1 MKKVKYVFLLIVMS
15 TFFFSIVSY
24 ANETATITFEI
35 SEAFEVAPT
44 DVLAPSPIIG
54 SLNKPIIHIPVIS
67 SSTHTFLG
75 WYRLI
80 NNERVYLVKG
90 DIIDSDM
97 TLYGAWRLTPR
108 VIEYNL
114 NGGTNHPNNIFMTD
128 SLSTFILNV
137 PTKEGHIFSG
147 WYMNNTLI
155 TELISIKRSK
165 TVVEARWEALPIK
178 MTIQLNNGSNDVIN
192 NYSFGDSYELIQPTF
207 EGYSF
212 VRYEVEGIPF
222 LAEGIISQLE
232 DFEVDVVWEANVD
245 TKYRVETYRETL
257 DGDYEVQIE
266 TLSGVTNALQTI
278 TPTAIV
284 GFSLNED
291 DSVLSGTIVGDGS
304 LILKVFYDRNIYNIS
319 FFDIDDDIIEVQQI
333 KFQGFSTPPTFNVDG
348 YTVSWSITDLS
359 EITMNLNI
367 DVILTPITYTITF
380 DSFDIEP
387 IQVNYDAS
395 IGTLPVPNAPEG
407 FIFNGWKDSND
418 RRISNTSIFTYLE
431 DLTLF
436 AEFVVTP
443 QYEYAIAYAFEN
455 VSGEY
460 VLDNSK
466 TVILR
471 DDLDK
476 TVTALELEEALEFYT
491 LKETLPSG
499 IVNSNDNLVLT
510 VRYERVSFDV
520 DFLNENGNIIKSER
534 VKYERNATP
543 PSLSVDGYSV
553 SWNFSQYSNIASD
566 VVVSPILTVINY
578 SITYDYL
585 INSFDSSY
593 EHINVIN
600 SYNIESNDI
609 TLSSPSR
616 NAFNFL
622 GWYDNESLEG
632 NPIETM
638 TQGSFGDVHL
648 FAKWEIKAY
657 VVTFS
662 AEDNQ
667 SVSIEVNHGETIDT
681 DLIPNI
687 TLESDKIGYY
697 WFFTFNDIDYEFD
710 VSIPITQDYQLKL
723 LVVDSVT
730 IQYIYN
736 FDDTIE
742 NIKVLKGAILE
753 SSNNPEREGFT
764 FVDWYLDDE
773 FNAIYSFGEVVTDNL
788 VLYAKWI
795 PKFGE
800 AIYSTPGTYTW
811 TVPDGVTTISV
822 LAIGSSGATSNYAT
836 IIAYGEAG
844 GAGWINNYAVTPGE
858 TFTVVV
864 GKAYLGEV
872 SYFGSASLV
881 AGLGGKFGSIV
892 AYSRAEYGSGLGTY
906 VGEGGINGENGSKA
920 GTGRGYDIY
929 NPNLPGGYGSIND
942 GAVRIVWDENSV
954 EFPSINTSEKNLNY
968 ETNISFNSNNSDER
982 IIDWDT
988 SSDAMYYVSYTYTYN
1003 STYTM
1008 TTYTYNINKVSYETN
1023 VKTSQLIGLEE
1034 IKGSFSAIKDL
1045 SIMKVENGD
1054 VYVLYNISS
1063 INSFDRLYLKIYDH
1077 NLVLKETHTLHND
1090 TGSSDNDAKM
1100 FESNDYVYI
1109 VFKVRSDSRVAYYQI
1124 DKNTRNI
1131 NIGINNG
1138 VNIGIDLTV
1147 SFPRSMHTLNNDLY
1161 ILDGRRLII
1170 VYENGNLSTYVIDA
1184 NFTFG
1189 NYIEMEY
1196 LEDGSVVVLGYGIN
1210 SNKLRYYKF
1219 NNSDFETLIATGIVT
1234 NNQNIYIES
1243 IFKSQSSFRKDNIIY
1258 LYGGRYQIN
1267 LTTYELIDSELDLPY
1282 IKILKDK
1289 MIYISNTL
1297 YLMDEFNNNLY
1308 KVNVN

>member
-222 LAEGIISQLE
+222 LAEGIISKLE

-245 TKYRVETYRETL
+245 TKYRVETYQETL
-257 DGDYEVQIE
+257 DGDYEVQID

-278 TPTAIV
+278 TPTPIL

-304 LILKVFYDRNIYNIS
+304 LILKVFYDRNIYSIS
-319 FFDIDDDIIEVQQI
+319 FFDIDDDIIEIQQI

-348 YTVSWSITDLS
+348 YTVSWSITNLS

-380 DSFDIEP
+380 DSFDIDP
-387 IQVNYDAS
+387 IQVNYDAT

-466 TVILR
+466 TVNLR

-476 TVTALELEEALEFYT
+476 TVTAFELEEALEFYT

-609 TLSSPSR
+609 TVSSPSR

-638 TQGSFGDVHL
+638 TQGSFGDVQL
-648 FAKWEIKAY
+648 FAKWEVKTY
-657 VVTFS
+657 DVTFS
-662 AEDNQ
+662 ADGNQ
-667 SVSIEVNHGETIDT
+667 TVSIEVNHGEAIDT
-681 DLIPNI
+681 DLIPNMQVP
-687 TLESDKIGYY
+687 EGKISFY
-697 WFFTFNDIDYEFD
+697 WFYHESGIDYEFD
-710 VSIPITQDYQLKL
+710 IQTPVTRTYNLEL
-723 LVVDSVT
+723 LIVESVNVT
-730 IQYIYN
+730 FDYN
-736 FDDTIE
+736 FNNEIVQIEIVRSTIPT
-742 NIKVLKGAILE
+742 I
-753 SSNNPEREGFT
+753 PEFKIRMGFK
-764 FVDWYLDDE
+764 FIGWYLD
-773 FNAIYSFGEVVTDNL
+773 NAYLNVYDFDQTLNQDTSLFALWEEVEGEV
-788 VLYAKWI
+788 LYTSA
-795 PKFGE
+795 GN
-800 AIYSTPGTYTW
+800 YTF
-811 TVPDGVTTISV
+811 TVPDNVYSISV
-822 LAIGSSGATSNYAT
+822 LAIGGGGGYTTFNSNSSRAFGQ
-836 IIAYGEAG
+836 AG
-844 GAGWINNYAVTPGE
+844 GAAWINNYEVTPGQS
-858 TFTVVV
+858 FQVIV
-864 GKAYLGEV
+864 GSAGENDLRGNANMTAGNGGLSRFGSSSLLQAEGGDGGAV
-872 SYFGSASLV
+872 SYQQR
-881 AGLGGKFGSIV
+881 
-892 AYSRAEYGSGLGTY
+892 YPGSGLGTFI
-906 VGEGGINGENGSKA
+906 GEGGFIGQSGTTGYGGIGYNLYDVSLNGTYGAGGENGV
-920 GTGRGYDIY
+920 
-929 NPNLPGGYGSIND
+929 
-942 GAVRIVWDENSV
+942 VRIIWSLQQT
-954 EFPSINTSEKNLNY
+954 FPNAQFSSEDVNVTAISNGKEQNFNAISWSMGEKNIY
-968 ETNISFNSNNSDER
+968 FN
-982 IIDWDT
+982 
-988 SSDAMYYVSYTYTYN
+988 
-1003 STYTM
+1003 
-1008 TTYTYNINKVSYETN
+1008 
-1023 VKTSQLIGLEE
+1023 
-1034 IKGSFSAIKDL
+1034 
-1045 SIMKVENGD
+1045 
-1054 VYVLYNISS
+1054 
-1063 INSFDRLYLKIYDH
+1063 
-1077 NLVLKETHTLHND
+1077 
-1090 TGSSDNDAKM
+1090 
-1100 FESNDYVYI
+1100 
-1109 VFKVRSDSRVAYYQI
+1109 
-1124 DKNTRNI
+1124 
-1131 NIGINNG
+1131 
-1138 VNIGIDLTV
+1138 
-1147 SFPRSMHTLNNDLY
+1147 
-1161 ILDGRRLII
+1161 
-1170 VYENGNLSTYVIDA
+1170 
-1184 NFTFG
+1184 
-1189 NYIEMEY
+1189 
-1196 LEDGSVVVLGYGIN
+1196 
-1210 SNKLRYYKF
+1210 
-1219 NNSDFETLIATGIVT
+1219 
-1234 NNQNIYIES
+1234 
-1243 IFKSQSSFRKDNIIY
+1243 
-1258 LYGGRYQIN
+1258 
-1267 LTTYELIDSELDLPY
+1267 
-1282 IKILKDK
+1282 
-1289 MIYISNTL
+1289 
-1297 YLMDEFNNNLY
+1297 
-1308 KVNVN
+1308 